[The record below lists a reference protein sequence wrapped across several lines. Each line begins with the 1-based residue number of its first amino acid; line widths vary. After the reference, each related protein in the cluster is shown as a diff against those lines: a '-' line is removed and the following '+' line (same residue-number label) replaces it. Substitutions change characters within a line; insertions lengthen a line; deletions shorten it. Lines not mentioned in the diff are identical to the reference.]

1 MRALEITVKAIDS
14 LNEWVGR
21 ITAWL
26 TLTTVLVCF
35 TVVVMRYAFSSG
47 FIWLQELY
55 VWQHAVVFMLGAGY
69 TFLHGGHV
77 KVDIFYGRSSPR
89 RQAVIDIIGTFIFLF
104 PWLIVLVAFS
114 IPYVTSSWA
123 IREASSQSGGLQGY
137 YLLKSVIWVFAVL
150 VGIQG
155 LSLVLKRVLF
165 LMGRE
170 EYSPEPASH

>member
-1 MRALEITVKAIDS
+1 MRALEIIVKAIDS

-55 VWQHAVVFMLGAGY
+55 VWQHAIVFMLGAGY
-69 TFLHGGHV
+69 TFLHRGHV

-89 RQAVIDIIGTFIFLF
+89 RQAIIDILGTFIFLF
-104 PWLIVLVAFS
+104 PWLIVLVVFS
-114 IPYVTSSWA
+114 IPFIGSSWA
-123 IREASSQSGGLQGY
+123 IYEASSQSGGLRGY
-137 YLLKSVIWVFAVL
+137 YLLKTVIWVFAAL